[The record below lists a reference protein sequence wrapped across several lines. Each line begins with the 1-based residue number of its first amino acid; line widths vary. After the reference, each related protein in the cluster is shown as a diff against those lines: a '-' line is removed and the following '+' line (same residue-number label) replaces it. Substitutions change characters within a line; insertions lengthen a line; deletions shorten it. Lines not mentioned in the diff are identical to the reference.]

1 MRLNDIDIIKRLTGD
16 KKLTGGKDPIVIT
29 PMICASEQI
38 GPSSVDVHLG
48 NRFMVVAH
56 SDRQNY
62 DPLMTRE
69 EYQEWLK
76 HLKVVNRYAAFS
88 EPFVLHPWQFTLAL
102 TLEFISLPND
112 IVGRIDGRSSWARQ
126 GLVVHS
132 TAGDIHPGTS
142 GFVVFELL
150 NYGPVPIL
158 LYPGLAIAQ
167 LTFEELS
174 GKSRERYAGK
184 YSGFRRNL
192 WSRYQDDMILSA
204 MRRLRAA
211 GPAGTAQY
219 GTEVPGPKVPS
230 KPGDTSVKHKF
241 VATRGREAQYLKE
254 GLPTATG
261 AATSEFEAARRYFNT
276 YRDQILEQY
285 EGQYVAILND
295 EIVDYDSNWEELSER
310 TYRSFGDRNLFM
322 PFASRK
328 EKGHKIVSRPKR
340 RKDG

>member
-1 MRLNDIDIIKRLTGD
+1 MRLNDIDIIKRLIGED
-16 KKLTGGKDPIVIT
+16 KDKEPIVIT
-29 PMICASEQI
+29 PMICAFEQI

-62 DPLMTRE
+62 DPLMSRE
-69 EYQEWLK
+69 EYYEWLK
-76 HLKVVNRYAAFS
+76 HLKVANRYTAFS

-102 TLEFISLPND
+102 TLEFISLPSD

-142 GFVVFELL
+142 GFVVFELM

-167 LTFEELS
+167 LTFEQLS
-174 GKSRERYAGK
+174 GKARASYAGK

-204 MRRLRAA
+204 MRKLRMREAA
-211 GPAGTAQY
+211 QEIQGGNGAQ
-219 GTEVPGPKVPS
+219 GLKTS
-230 KPGDTSVKHKF
+230 SQAGDTSVKHEF
-241 VATRGREAQYLKE
+241 VATVGREARDITKGVLT
-254 GLPTATG
+254 TAKRSG
-261 AATSEFEAARRYFNT
+261 TSEFEVARRYFKAH
-276 YRDQILEQY
+276 RAQIVEQY
-285 EGQYVAILND
+285 EGQYIAILND
-295 EIVDYDSNWEELSER
+295 EIVDYDRNWEDLSER
-310 TYRSFGDRNLFM
+310 TYRRFGDRNLFM
-322 PFASRK
+322 PYVSRK
-328 EKGHKIVSRPKR
+328 GDGYKILSRPKR
-340 RKDG
+340 KKDG